1 MTADQRTAQVIQII
15 EELESSIDHY
25 KTFVNPKVSTQ
36 LFSERKLQ
44 MAYDRLNQLT
54 QGVN

>member
-1 MTADQRTAQVIQII
+1 MTTDQRTAQVIQII